1 MQIWMKILKA
11 FSNWIPLLAIAALG
25 CLALRQWQPSL
36 ALNRRPQSDIYQ
48 VIRVSDGDTIAVRSL
63 NTGREARVR
72 LACIDAPEVAHDGQP
87 GQPLGEEAKANLKR
101 LIDQAA
107 GEVIVQ
113 EVDRD
118 RYGRIVGEVFI
129 QHPQRS
135 QPEEELLLNAEQV
148 RAGMAYVYRKYAKS
162 CEQVEILNGLEKAAK
177 AVRKGVWAE
186 NYQKPWDFRKTQR

>member
-1 MQIWMKILKA
+1 MKTLKT
-11 FSNWIPLLAIAALG
+11 FSNWIPILAIAVLG
-25 CLALRQWQPSL
+25 FLALRQWQP
-36 ALNRRPQSDIYQ
+36 AAMLNSRPQSEYYQ

-63 NTGREARVR
+63 NTGQEARIR

-87 GQPLGEEAKANLKR
+87 GQPIGEESKANLKR
-101 LIDQAA
+101 WIDQAK

-129 QHPQRS
+129 QHPKPS

-148 RAGMAYVYRKYAKS
+148 RDGMAYVYRKYAKS
-162 CEQVEILNGLEKAAK
+162 CSQVEIFDDLEKTAK
-177 AVRKGVWAE
+177 ASRKGVWAG
-186 NYQKPWDFRKTQR
+186 NYQKPWDFRQSMK